1 LPARRLST
9 RRIKEVLRLKYELGL
24 GQRQIARSCSIGQAP
39 VNDYLRR
46 AEVAG
51 LRWPLT
57 DEWDDDR
64 IERELFG
71 RRSQPS
77 TPPSQR
83 TLPDFRSIHDQLRQH
98 RHLTLQLLWVEY
110 RQAHPDGYGY
120 SHFCDHYKRWR
131 RKLDVVL
138 RQEHKA
144 GEKLFVDWAGPT
156 IPVHERTTGLV
167 WQASLFVA
175 VMGPVPIRTPRRLAI
190 SRWNRGFRRTSTLL
204 SFAVVCHRLLFPI
217 TPEPASPEPAGM
229 ILT

>member
-1 LPARRLST
+1 M
-9 RRIKEVLRLKYELGL
+9 RRIKEVLRLKFELGL
-24 GQRQIARSCSIGQAP
+24 GQRQIARSCSIGQAT

-46 AEVAG
+46 AAAAG
-51 LRWPLT
+51 LQWPLT
-57 DEWDDDR
+57 EEWDDDR

-71 RRSQPS
+71 TRQQPP

-83 TLPDFRSIHDQLRQH
+83 TLPDFPSIHDQLQQH

-120 SHFCDHYKRWR
+120 SHFCERYQKWR

-144 GEKLFVDWAGPT
+144 GEKMFVDWAGPT
-156 IPVHERTTGLV
+156 IPIHERTTGLV
-167 WQASLFVA
+167 SQASLFWW
-175 VMGPVPIRTPRRLAI
+175 PVPILMRRQLAI
-190 SRWNRGFRRTSTLL
+190 SRWNRGFRPTSTLL
-204 SFAVVCHRLLFPI
+204 SFTAECHRSSFQIMPG
-217 TPEPASPEPAGM
+217 PASPELAGM